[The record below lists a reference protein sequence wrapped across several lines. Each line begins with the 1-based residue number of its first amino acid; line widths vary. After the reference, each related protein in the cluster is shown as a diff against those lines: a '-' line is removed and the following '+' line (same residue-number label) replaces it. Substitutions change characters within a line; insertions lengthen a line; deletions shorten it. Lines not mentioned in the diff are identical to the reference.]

1 MTSAQS
7 AISAVTFF
15 HGTDF
20 TPSFFFFFNEK
31 IIKKQQA
38 LKNKLKKNNMAKEIK
53 IHIYTNV
60 PLFSQM
66 FLDFAHA

>member
-20 TPSFFFFFNEK
+20 TPSFFFFFLMKSLEKNNTHEK
-31 IIKKQQA
+31 I
-38 LKNKLKKNNMAKEIK
+38 
-53 IHIYTNV
+53 
-60 PLFSQM
+60 S
-66 FLDFAHA
+66 